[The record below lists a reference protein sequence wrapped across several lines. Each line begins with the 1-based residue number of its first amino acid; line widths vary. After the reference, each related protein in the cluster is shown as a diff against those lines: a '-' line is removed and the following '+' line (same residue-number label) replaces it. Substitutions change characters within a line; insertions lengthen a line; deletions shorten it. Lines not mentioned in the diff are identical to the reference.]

1 MKIFHCAANSG
12 LLSCLPMVY
21 PACCPCCSSSLPAEN
36 YGGGLLPLGS
46 NITSDGYIPTAVA
59 AAVVQSVRPISNPT
73 EESTPST
80 PDADR
85 PDEQPTASTPE
96 ATRPAEQPTASAP
109 ETARPDEQPTASA
122 PETDRPNEETPP
134 STPETNR
141 PNEETAPITPEATR
155 PNEETVPSTPETNQP
170 NEENAPAT
178 PETNQPNEETAPATP
193 EATRPAEQPTASA
206 PETARPNEET
216 AASMPTRPLS
226 TVRLPASGDTP
237 ATAGS
242 AAQFWIRDSQ
252 AVNASALCLF
262 PQTVAGQDLAFSE
275 NTLSLAPKGVYFV
288 SLLLKAQ
295 ANGQFVEVI
304 PQIDLA
310 LRHEFSACANGD
322 SSSEPQAGAVSL
334 SCGFLVNTTACTAPT
349 SLQFLLHTDSA
360 QPVSVNGCLSLF
372 KVGVPFGD

>member
-46 NITSDGYIPTAVA
+46 NSTVDGYIPTAVA

-73 EESTPST
+73 TETPPTTPETAQPNEETVP
-80 PDADR
+80 A
-85 PDEQPTASTPE
+85 APE
-96 ATRPAEQPTASAP
+96 ATRP
-109 ETARPDEQPTASA
+109 
-122 PETDRPNEETPP
+122 NEETVP
-134 STPETNR
+134 
-141 PNEETAPITPEATR
+141 ATPEATR
-155 PNEETVPSTPETNQP
+155 PNEETVP
-170 NEENAPAT
+170 AT
-178 PETNQPNEETAPATP
+178 PETN
-193 EATRPAEQPTASA
+193 
-206 PETARPNEET
+206 RPNEE
-216 AASMPTRPLS
+216 AASSAPIRPVS
-226 TVRLPASGDTP
+226 AFRLPEDGKEP

-252 AVNASALCLF
+252 AINASVLHLF

-275 NTLSLAPKGVYFV
+275 DTLSLAPNGVYFV
-288 SLLLKAQ
+288 SFLLKAQ
-295 ANGQFVEVI
+295 ANGKFVEVI

-310 LRHEFSACANGD
+310 LHHEFSACAKGD
-322 SSSEPQAGAVSL
+322 SSQEPQADAVSL

-360 QPVSVNGCLSLF
+360 QPIAVNGCLSLF
-372 KVGVPFGD
+372 KIGVLFGD

>member
-46 NITSDGYIPTAVA
+46 NSTIDGYIPTAVS

-73 EESTPST
+73 TKTPPTT
-80 PDADR
+80 PDA
-85 PDEQPTASTPE
+85 T
-96 ATRPAEQPTASAP
+96 
-109 ETARPDEQPTASA
+109 
-122 PETDRPNEETPP
+122 RPNEETTPAA
-134 STPETNR
+134 PET
-141 PNEETAPITPEATR
+141 TR
-155 PNEETVPSTPETNQP
+155 PNEETVPSTPEAARPNEKATPSTPEADRP
-170 NEENAPAT
+170 NEEAVPST
-178 PETNQPNEETAPATP
+178 
-193 EATRPAEQPTASA
+193 
-206 PETARPNEET
+206 PETARPNEEAT
-216 AASMPTRPLS
+216 PSAPIRPVS
-226 TVRLPASGDTP
+226 AFRLPEDGKEP

-252 AVNASALCLF
+252 AINASVLHLF

-275 NTLSLAPKGVYFV
+275 DTLSLAPNGVYFV
-288 SLLLKAQ
+288 SFLLKAQ

-310 LRHEFSACANGD
+310 LHHEFSACAKGD
-322 SSSEPQAGAVSL
+322 SSQEPQADAVSL

-360 QPVSVNGCLSLF
+360 QPIAVNGCLSLF
-372 KVGVPFGD
+372 KIGVPFGD

>member
-46 NITSDGYIPTAVA
+46 NITADGYIPTAVA

-73 EESTPST
+73 TETP
-80 PDADR
+80 
-85 PDEQPTASTPE
+85 PTTPE
-96 ATRPAEQPTASAP
+96 AA
-109 ETARPDEQPTASA
+109 
-122 PETDRPNEETPP
+122 
-134 STPETNR
+134 
-141 PNEETAPITPEATR
+141 R
-155 PNEETVPSTPETNQP
+155 PNEETVPSTPETDR
-170 NEENAPAT
+170 
-178 PETNQPNEETAPATP
+178 PNEETAPATP
-193 EATRPAEQPTASA
+193 DTTRPNEEAA
-206 PETARPNEET
+206 PATPEINRPNEET
-216 AASMPTRPLS
+216 VPSAPIRPVS
-226 TVRLPASGDTP
+226 AFRLPENRKEP

-252 AVNASALCLF
+252 AINASVLHLF

-275 NTLSLAPKGVYFV
+275 DTLSLAPNGVYFV
-288 SLLLKAQ
+288 SFLLKAQ

-310 LRHEFSACANGD
+310 LHHEFSACAKGD
-322 SSSEPQAGAVSL
+322 SSQEPQADAVSL
-334 SCGFLVNTTACTAPT
+334 SYGFLVNTTACTAPT

-360 QPVSVNGCLSLF
+360 QPIAVNGCLSLF
-372 KVGVPFGD
+372 KIGVPFGD

>member
-46 NITSDGYIPTAVA
+46 NSTVDGYIPTAVA

-73 EESTPST
+73 TETP
-80 PDADR
+80 
-85 PDEQPTASTPE
+85 PTT
-96 ATRPAEQPTASAP
+96 P
-109 ETARPDEQPTASA
+109 ETAQ
-122 PETDRPNEETPP
+122 PNEETVP
-134 STPETNR
+134 
-141 PNEETAPITPEATR
+141 AAPEATR
-155 PNEETVPSTPETNQP
+155 PNEETVP
-170 NEENAPAT
+170 AT
-178 PETNQPNEETAPATP
+178 PEIN
-193 EATRPAEQPTASA
+193 
-206 PETARPNEET
+206 RPNEEIVPS
-216 AASMPTRPLS
+216 APIRPVS
-226 TVRLPASGDTP
+226 AFRLPEDGKEP

-252 AVNASALCLF
+252 AINASVLHLF
-262 PQTVAGQDLAFSE
+262 SQTVAGQDLAFSE
-275 NTLSLAPKGVYFV
+275 DTLSLAPNGVYFV
-288 SLLLKAQ
+288 SFLLKAQ

-310 LRHEFSACANGD
+310 LHHEFSACAKGD
-322 SSSEPQAGAVSL
+322 SSQEPQADAVSL

-360 QPVSVNGCLSLF
+360 QPIAVNGCLSLF
-372 KVGVPFGD
+372 KIGVPFGD

>member
-46 NITSDGYIPTAVA
+46 NSTVDGYIPTAVA

-73 EESTPST
+73 TETPPTTPETAQPNEETVP
-80 PDADR
+80 A
-85 PDEQPTASTPE
+85 APE
-96 ATRPAEQPTASAP
+96 ATRP
-109 ETARPDEQPTASA
+109 
-122 PETDRPNEETPP
+122 NEETVP
-134 STPETNR
+134 
-141 PNEETAPITPEATR
+141 ATPEATR
-155 PNEETVPSTPETNQP
+155 PNEETVP
-170 NEENAPAT
+170 AT
-178 PETNQPNEETAPATP
+178 PETNRPNEENVP
-193 EATRPAEQPTASA
+193 SA

-216 AASMPTRPLS
+216 VSSAPIRPVS
-226 TVRLPASGDTP
+226 AFRLPENRKEP
-237 ATAGS
+237 ATVGS

-252 AVNASALCLF
+252 AINASVLHLF

-275 NTLSLAPKGVYFV
+275 DTLSLAPNGVYFV
-288 SLLLKAQ
+288 SFLLKAQ

-310 LRHEFSACANGD
+310 LHHEFSACAKGD
-322 SSSEPQAGAVSL
+322 SSQEPQADAVSL

-360 QPVSVNGCLSLF
+360 QPIAVNGCLSLF
-372 KVGVPFGD
+372 KIGVLFGD

>member
-36 YGGGLLPLGS
+36 YGGLLPLGS
-46 NITSDGYIPTAVA
+46 NITSDGYIPTAIA

-73 EESTPST
+73 EESTPSAPET
-80 PDADR
+80 AQ
-85 PDEQPTASTPE
+85 PDEQPTASAPE
-96 ATRPAEQPTASAP
+96 ATRPDEQPTTSAP
-109 ETARPDEQPTASA
+109 ETARPDEQPTAST
-122 PETDRPNEETPP
+122 PETDRPNEET
-134 STPETNR
+134 
-141 PNEETAPITPEATR
+141 A
-155 PNEETVPSTPETNQP
+155 
-170 NEENAPAT
+170 
-178 PETNQPNEETAPATP
+178 
-193 EATRPAEQPTASA
+193 ASA
-206 PETARPNEET
+206 
-216 AASMPTRPLS
+216 PTRPLS

-252 AVNASALCLF
+252 AVNASALRLF

-310 LRHEFSACANGD
+310 LRHEFSACAKGD

-360 QPVSVNGCLSLF
+360 QPIAVNGCLSLF

>member
-21 PACCPCCSSSLPAEN
+21 PACCPCSSSLSAEN
-36 YGGGLLPLGS
+36 CGGGLLPLGS
-46 NITSDGYIPTAVA
+46 NSTIDGYIPTAVS

-73 EESTPST
+73 TETPPTT
-80 PDADR
+80 PDA
-85 PDEQPTASTPE
+85 T
-96 ATRPAEQPTASAP
+96 
-109 ETARPDEQPTASA
+109 
-122 PETDRPNEETPP
+122 RPNEETTPAAP
-134 STPETNR
+134 ETNRPDEETVPATPETNR
-141 PNEETAPITPEATR
+141 PNEETP
-155 PNEETVPSTPETNQP
+155 
-170 NEENAPAT
+170 
-178 PETNQPNEETAPATP
+178 
-193 EATRPAEQPTASA
+193 PTT

-216 AASMPTRPLS
+216 TPSAPIRPVS
-226 TVRLPASGDTP
+226 AFRLPEDGKEP

-252 AVNASALCLF
+252 AINASVLHLF

-275 NTLSLAPKGVYFV
+275 DTLSLAPNGVYFV
-288 SLLLKAQ
+288 SFLLKAQ

-310 LRHEFSACANGD
+310 LHHEFSACAKGD
-322 SSSEPQAGAVSL
+322 SSQEPQADAVSL

-360 QPVSVNGCLSLF
+360 QPIAVNGCLSLF
-372 KVGVPFGD
+372 KIGVPFGD

>member
-46 NITSDGYIPTAVA
+46 NITADGYIPTAVA

-73 EESTPST
+73 TETPPTT
-80 PDADR
+80 PDA
-85 PDEQPTASTPE
+85 T
-96 ATRPAEQPTASAP
+96 
-109 ETARPDEQPTASA
+109 
-122 PETDRPNEETPP
+122 RPNEETTPAAP
-134 STPETNR
+134 ETNRPDEETVPATPETNR
-141 PNEETAPITPEATR
+141 PNEETPPTTPEADR
-155 PNEETVPSTPETNQP
+155 PNEEAVPST
-170 NEENAPAT
+170 
-178 PETNQPNEETAPATP
+178 
-193 EATRPAEQPTASA
+193 
-206 PETARPNEET
+206 PETARPNEKAT
-216 AASMPTRPLS
+216 PSAPIRPVS
-226 TVRLPASGDTP
+226 AFRLPEDGKEP

-252 AVNASALCLF
+252 AINASVLHLF

-275 NTLSLAPKGVYFV
+275 DTLSLAPNGVYFV
-288 SLLLKAQ
+288 SFLLKAQ

-310 LRHEFSACANGD
+310 LHHEFSACAKGD
-322 SSSEPQAGAVSL
+322 SSQEPQADAVSL

-360 QPVSVNGCLSLF
+360 QPIAVNGCLSLF
-372 KVGVPFGD
+372 KIGVPFGD

>member
-1 MKIFHCAANSG
+1 MTIFHCAANSG

-46 NITSDGYIPTAVA
+46 NITADGYIPTAVA

-73 EESTPST
+73 TETPPTT
-80 PDADR
+80 PDA
-85 PDEQPTASTPE
+85 T
-96 ATRPAEQPTASAP
+96 
-109 ETARPDEQPTASA
+109 
-122 PETDRPNEETPP
+122 RPNEETTPAAP
-134 STPETNR
+134 ETNRPDEETVPATPETNR
-141 PNEETAPITPEATR
+141 PNEEATPSTPEADR
-155 PNEETVPSTPETNQP
+155 PNEEAVPST
-170 NEENAPAT
+170 
-178 PETNQPNEETAPATP
+178 
-193 EATRPAEQPTASA
+193 
-206 PETARPNEET
+206 PETARPNEKAT
-216 AASMPTRPLS
+216 PSAPIRPVS
-226 TVRLPASGDTP
+226 AFRLPEDRKEP

-252 AVNASALCLF
+252 AINASVLHLF

-275 NTLSLAPKGVYFV
+275 DTLSLAPNGVYFV
-288 SLLLKAQ
+288 SFLLKAQ

-310 LRHEFSACANGD
+310 LHHEFSACAKGD
-322 SSSEPQAGAVSL
+322 SSQEPQADAVSL

-360 QPVSVNGCLSLF
+360 QPIAVNGCLSLF
-372 KVGVPFGD
+372 KIGVPFGD

>member
-46 NITSDGYIPTAVA
+46 NITADGYIPTAVA

-73 EESTPST
+73 TETP
-80 PDADR
+80 
-85 PDEQPTASTPE
+85 PTTPE
-96 ATRPAEQPTASAP
+96 AA
-109 ETARPDEQPTASA
+109 
-122 PETDRPNEETPP
+122 
-134 STPETNR
+134 
-141 PNEETAPITPEATR
+141 R
-155 PNEETVPSTPETNQP
+155 PNEETVPSTPETTQP
-170 NEENAPAT
+170 NEEAIPSA
-178 PETNQPNEETAPATP
+178 PETTRPNEENVP
-193 EATRPAEQPTASA
+193 SA

-216 AASMPTRPLS
+216 VSSAPIRPVS
-226 TVRLPASGDTP
+226 AFRLPENRKEP
-237 ATAGS
+237 ATVGS

-252 AVNASALCLF
+252 AINASVLHLF

-275 NTLSLAPKGVYFV
+275 DTLSLAPNGVYFV
-288 SLLLKAQ
+288 SFLLKAQ

-310 LRHEFSACANGD
+310 LHHEFSACAKGD
-322 SSSEPQAGAVSL
+322 SSQEPQADAVSL

-360 QPVSVNGCLSLF
+360 QPIAVNGCLSLF
-372 KVGVPFGD
+372 KIGVPFGD

>member
-46 NITSDGYIPTAVA
+46 NITADGYIPTAVA

-73 EESTPST
+73 EESTPS
-80 PDADR
+80 A
-85 PDEQPTASTPE
+85 
-96 ATRPAEQPTASAP
+96 
-109 ETARPDEQPTASA
+109 
-122 PETDRPNEETPP
+122 
-134 STPETNR
+134 PETNR
-141 PNEETAPITPEATR
+141 PNEEPAPVTPETARPNEADRPNEEAITSAPEATR
-155 PNEETVPSTPETNQP
+155 PNEEAITSAPETTRP
-170 NEENAPAT
+170 NEEAAPAT
-178 PETNQPNEETAPATP
+178 PEIN
-193 EATRPAEQPTASA
+193 
-206 PETARPNEET
+206 RPNEEIVPS
-216 AASMPTRPLS
+216 APIRPVS
-226 TVRLPASGDTP
+226 AFRLPEDGKEP

-252 AVNASALCLF
+252 AINASVLHLF

-275 NTLSLAPKGVYFV
+275 DTLSLAPNGVYFV
-288 SLLLKAQ
+288 SFLLKAQ

-310 LRHEFSACANGD
+310 LHHEFSACAKGD
-322 SSSEPQAGAVSL
+322 SSQEPQADAVSL
-334 SCGFLVNTTACTAPT
+334 SCGFLVNTTVCTAPT

-360 QPVSVNGCLSLF
+360 QPIAVNGCLSLF
-372 KVGVPFGD
+372 KIGVPFGD

>member
-46 NITSDGYIPTAVA
+46 NITADGYIPTAVA

-73 EESTPST
+73 TETPPTT
-80 PDADR
+80 PDA
-85 PDEQPTASTPE
+85 T
-96 ATRPAEQPTASAP
+96 
-109 ETARPDEQPTASA
+109 
-122 PETDRPNEETPP
+122 RPNEET
-134 STPETNR
+134 TP
-141 PNEETAPITPEATR
+141 AAPEATR
-155 PNEETVPSTPETNQP
+155 PNEETVPSTPEAARP
-170 NEENAPAT
+170 NEKAT
-178 PETNQPNEETAPATP
+178 PSTP
-193 EATRPAEQPTASA
+193 EATRP
-206 PETARPNEET
+206 NEET
-216 AASMPTRPLS
+216 VPSAPIRPVS
-226 TVRLPASGDTP
+226 AFRLPEDRKEP

-252 AVNASALCLF
+252 VINASVLHLF

-275 NTLSLAPKGVYFV
+275 DTLSLAPNGVYFV
-288 SLLLKAQ
+288 SFLLKAQ

-310 LRHEFSACANGD
+310 LHHEFSACAKGD
-322 SSSEPQAGAVSL
+322 SSQEPQADAVSL

-360 QPVSVNGCLSLF
+360 QPIAVNGCLSLF
-372 KVGVPFGD
+372 KIGVPFGD

>member
-46 NITSDGYIPTAVA
+46 NSTVDGYIPTAVS

-73 EESTPST
+73 TETP
-80 PDADR
+80 P
-85 PDEQPTASTPE
+85 STPE
-96 ATRPAEQPTASAP
+96 AA
-109 ETARPDEQPTASA
+109 
-122 PETDRPNEETPP
+122 RPNEEATPAAP
-134 STPETNR
+134 ETNRPDEETVPATPETNR
-141 PNEETAPITPEATR
+141 PNEETPPTTPETTQPNEEAITSAPETTR
-155 PNEETVPSTPETNQP
+155 PNEENVP
-170 NEENAPAT
+170 
-178 PETNQPNEETAPATP
+178 
-193 EATRPAEQPTASA
+193 SA

-216 AASMPTRPLS
+216 VPSAPIRPVS
-226 TVRLPASGDTP
+226 AFRLPENGKEP
-237 ATAGS
+237 ATVGS

-252 AVNASALCLF
+252 AINASVLHLF

-275 NTLSLAPKGVYFV
+275 DTLSLAPNGVYFV
-288 SLLLKAQ
+288 SFLLKAQ

-310 LRHEFSACANGD
+310 LHHEFSACAKGD
-322 SSSEPQAGAVSL
+322 SSQEPQADAVSL

-360 QPVSVNGCLSLF
+360 QPIAVNGCLSLF
-372 KVGVPFGD
+372 KIGVPFGD

>member
-46 NITSDGYIPTAVA
+46 NITADGYIPTAVA

-73 EESTPST
+73 TETPPST
-80 PDADR
+80 PEAAR
-85 PDEQPTASTPE
+85 PNDEATPSTPE
-96 ATRPAEQPTASAP
+96 ATRP
-109 ETARPDEQPTASA
+109 
-122 PETDRPNEETPP
+122 NEETPP
-134 STPETNR
+134 T
-141 PNEETAPITPEATR
+141 TPEAAR
-155 PNEETVPSTPETNQP
+155 PNEETVPSTPETDR
-170 NEENAPAT
+170 
-178 PETNQPNEETAPATP
+178 PNEETAPATP
-193 EATRPAEQPTASA
+193 DTT
-206 PETARPNEET
+206 RPNEE
-216 AASMPTRPLS
+216 AAPATPEINRPNEEIVPS
-226 TVRLPASGDTP
+226 APIRPVSAFRLPEDGKEP

-252 AVNASALCLF
+252 AINASVLHLF

-275 NTLSLAPKGVYFV
+275 DTLSLAPNGVYFV
-288 SLLLKAQ
+288 SFLLKAQ

-310 LRHEFSACANGD
+310 LHHEFSACAKGD
-322 SSSEPQAGAVSL
+322 SSQEPQADAVSL

-360 QPVSVNGCLSLF
+360 QPIAVNGCLSLF
-372 KVGVPFGD
+372 KIGVPFGD

>member
-46 NITSDGYIPTAVA
+46 NITADGYIPTAVS

-73 EESTPST
+73 TETPPST

-85 PDEQPTASTPE
+85 P
-96 ATRPAEQPTASAP
+96 
-109 ETARPDEQPTASA
+109 
-122 PETDRPNEETPP
+122 
-134 STPETNR
+134 
-141 PNEETAPITPEATR
+141 
-155 PNEETVPSTPETNQP
+155 NEETVPSM
-170 NEENAPAT
+170 
-178 PETNQPNEETAPATP
+178 
-193 EATRPAEQPTASA
+193 

-216 AASMPTRPLS
+216 TPAAPETNRPDEETVPATPEAARPNEKATPS
-226 TVRLPASGDTP
+226 TPEADRPNEEAVPSTPETARPNEKATPSAPIRPVSAFRLPEDRKEP

-252 AVNASALCLF
+252 AINASVLHLF

-275 NTLSLAPKGVYFV
+275 DTLSLAPNGVYFV
-288 SLLLKAQ
+288 SFLLKAQ

-310 LRHEFSACANGD
+310 LHHEFSACAKGD
-322 SSSEPQAGAVSL
+322 SSQEPQADAVSL

-360 QPVSVNGCLSLF
+360 QPIAVNGCLSLF
-372 KVGVPFGD
+372 KIGVPFGD

>member
-46 NITSDGYIPTAVA
+46 NITADGYIPTAVA

-73 EESTPST
+73 TETPPTT
-80 PDADR
+80 PDA
-85 PDEQPTASTPE
+85 T
-96 ATRPAEQPTASAP
+96 
-109 ETARPDEQPTASA
+109 
-122 PETDRPNEETPP
+122 RPNEETTPAAP
-134 STPETNR
+134 ETNRPDEETVPATPETNR
-141 PNEETAPITPEATR
+141 PNEETPPTTPDATR
-155 PNEETVPSTPETNQP
+155 PNEETVPTT
-170 NEENAPAT
+170 
-178 PETNQPNEETAPATP
+178 
-193 EATRPAEQPTASA
+193 
-206 PETARPNEET
+206 PETARPNEEAT
-216 AASMPTRPLS
+216 PSAPIRPVS
-226 TVRLPASGDTP
+226 AFRLPEDGKEP

-252 AVNASALCLF
+252 AINASVLHLF

-275 NTLSLAPKGVYFV
+275 DTLSLAPNGVNFV
-288 SLLLKAQ
+288 SFLLKAQ

-310 LRHEFSACANGD
+310 LHHEFSACAKGD
-322 SSSEPQAGAVSL
+322 SSQEPQADAVSL

-360 QPVSVNGCLSLF
+360 QPIAVNGCLSLF
-372 KVGVPFGD
+372 KIGVPFGD

>member
-73 EESTPST
+73 EESTPS
-80 PDADR
+80 A
-85 PDEQPTASTPE
+85 
-96 ATRPAEQPTASAP
+96 
-109 ETARPDEQPTASA
+109 
-122 PETDRPNEETPP
+122 
-134 STPETNR
+134 
-141 PNEETAPITPEATR
+141 PEATR

-178 PETNQPNEETAPATP
+178 PETA
-193 EATRPAEQPTASA
+193 RPDEQPTASA
-206 PETARPNEET
+206 PEATRPNEET
-216 AASMPTRPLS
+216 AASAPEADRPNEETAASAPTRPLS

-252 AVNASALCLF
+252 AVNASALRLF

-310 LRHEFSACANGD
+310 LRHEFSACAKGD

-360 QPVSVNGCLSLF
+360 QPIAVNGCLSLF

>member
-46 NITSDGYIPTAVA
+46 NSTIDGYIPTAVA

-73 EESTPST
+73 TETPPST
-80 PDADR
+80 PDATRPNEETTPAAPETNR
-85 PDEQPTASTPE
+85 PDEETVPATPE
-96 ATRPAEQPTASAP
+96 AA
-109 ETARPDEQPTASA
+109 
-122 PETDRPNEETPP
+122 RPNEETPP
-134 STPETNR
+134 TTPD
-141 PNEETAPITPEATR
+141 ATR
-155 PNEETVPSTPETNQP
+155 PNEETVPTT
-170 NEENAPAT
+170 
-178 PETNQPNEETAPATP
+178 
-193 EATRPAEQPTASA
+193 
-206 PETARPNEET
+206 PETARPNEEAT
-216 AASMPTRPLS
+216 PSAPIRPVS
-226 TVRLPASGDTP
+226 AFRLPENRKEP

-252 AVNASALCLF
+252 AINASVLHLF

-275 NTLSLAPKGVYFV
+275 DTLSLAPNGVYFV
-288 SLLLKAQ
+288 SFLLKAQ

-310 LRHEFSACANGD
+310 LHHEFSACAKGD
-322 SSSEPQAGAVSL
+322 SSQEPQADAVSL

-360 QPVSVNGCLSLF
+360 QPIAVNGCLSLF
-372 KVGVPFGD
+372 KIGVPFGD

>member
-21 PACCPCCSSSLPAEN
+21 PACCPCSSSLPAEN

-46 NITSDGYIPTAVA
+46 NSTADGYIPTAVA

-73 EESTPST
+73 T
-80 PDADR
+80 
-85 PDEQPTASTPE
+85 
-96 ATRPAEQPTASAP
+96 
-109 ETARPDEQPTASA
+109 
-122 PETDRPNEETPP
+122 ETPP

-141 PNEETAPITPEATR
+141 PNEEPAPVTPETARPNEADRPNEEAIPSAPEATRPNEEAITSAPETTR
-155 PNEETVPSTPETNQP
+155 PNEETVPSAPIRPVSAFRLPENRK
-170 NEENAPAT
+170 EPAT
-178 PETNQPNEETAPATP
+178 
-193 EATRPAEQPTASA
+193 
-206 PETARPNEET
+206 
-216 AASMPTRPLS
+216 
-226 TVRLPASGDTP
+226 V
-237 ATAGS
+237 GS

-252 AVNASALCLF
+252 AINASVLHLF

-275 NTLSLAPKGVYFV
+275 DTLSLAPNGVYFV
-288 SLLLKAQ
+288 SFLLKAQ

-310 LRHEFSACANGD
+310 LHHEFSACAKGD
-322 SSSEPQAGAVSL
+322 SSQEPQADAVSL

-360 QPVSVNGCLSLF
+360 QPIAVNGCLSLF
-372 KVGVPFGD
+372 KIGVPFGD